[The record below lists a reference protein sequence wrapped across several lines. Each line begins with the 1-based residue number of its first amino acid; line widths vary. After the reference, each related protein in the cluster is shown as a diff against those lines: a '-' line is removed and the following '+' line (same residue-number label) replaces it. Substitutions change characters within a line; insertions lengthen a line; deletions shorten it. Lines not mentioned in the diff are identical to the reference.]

1 MTVAEQVVIIY
12 AGVKGYLDS
21 IDTSQIGSFE
31 KGLLELVKSE
41 KPEILESIQKS
52 GKIEENIDKILSE
65 IITNYK
71 KTNFE
76 KK

>member
-1 MTVAEQVVIIY
+1 MVTIY

-21 IDTSQIGSFE
+21 DLSQIGSFE
-31 KGLLELVKSE
+31 KGLLELVKSD

-52 GKIEENIDKILSE
+52 GKIEYDIYKILSE
-65 IITNYK
+65 VITSYK

>member
-1 MTVAEQVVIIY
+1 M
-12 AGVKGYLDS
+12 DS

-41 KPEILESIQKS
+41 KPEVLESIQKS
-52 GKIEENIDKILSE
+52 GKIEENTDKILSE